1 MKITNN
7 FLLLPPEKLDVQEIL
22 LEAGNS
28 LEEAN
33 KTKNIT
39 GISSLSYANKKS
51 LTEFVFSGL
60 SIISERHDKLLS
72 SVDAVIVVSQSY
84 DQRIPSL
91 STRIQEK
98 FNIDTKAFCIDIMDG
113 CTGYIKA
120 LSLASMLEKEGYKK
134 ILTVTGDL
142 NSLMTSK
149 SELGTKILFGDG
161 ISISLLEADASVLN
175 TRIFNNGD
183 NKKVISCA
191 VSENILNMN
200 GFEVFRFTRNVVPP
214 MIKSYLSDS
223 GQEIENYD
231 LIALHQASKLVVSTI
246 CATLKFNNNLCDDF
260 SCGEIGN
267 LGAGS
272 IGAWLSQIKD
282 LNQKGELRMLAVGY
296 GSGLSWGLA
305 SVVVNVQRNEV
316 IYV

>member
-7 FLLLPPEKLDVQEIL
+7 FLMLPPDKLDVQEIMMD
-22 LEAGNS
+22 AGNS
-28 LEEAN
+28 LEEAK
-33 KTKNIT
+33 KTIEVT
-39 GISSLSYANKKS
+39 GISSLFYANKKS
-51 LTEFVFSGL
+51 LTEFIFSGL
-60 SIISERHDKLLS
+60 SIIEERHDKLLS

-91 STRIQEK
+91 STRIQKK
-98 FNIDTKAFCIDIMDG
+98 FNMRTDAFCIDIMDG
-113 CTGYIKA
+113 CSGYIKA
-120 LSLASMLEKEGYKK
+120 LSLASMLEKEGFKK

-142 NSLMTSK
+142 NSLITSQA
-149 SELGTKILFGDG
+149 ELGTKILFGDG
-161 ISISLLEADASVLN
+161 ISISILEADASILD

-183 NKKVISCA
+183 NKNIISCA
-191 VSENILNMN
+191 FSDNILNMN
-200 GFEVFRFTRNVVPP
+200 GFEVFRFTRNVVPT

-223 GQEIENYD
+223 GQEISNYD

-246 CATLKFNNNLCDDF
+246 CATLKFRNSLCDDF
-260 SCGEIGN
+260 CCGEIGN
-267 LGAGS
+267 LGSGS
-272 IGAWLSQIKD
+272 IGAWLSQIEN